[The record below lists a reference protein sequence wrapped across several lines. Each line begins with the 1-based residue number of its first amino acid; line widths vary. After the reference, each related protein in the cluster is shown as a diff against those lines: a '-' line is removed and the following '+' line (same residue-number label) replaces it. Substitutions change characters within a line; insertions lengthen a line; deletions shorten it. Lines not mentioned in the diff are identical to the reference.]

1 MKILIATDG
10 SVFSS
15 RAVAKAG
22 EFIATQHEPEVQV
35 ITAYEVPAPVM
46 TEPFVP
52 MPVYSQEIV
61 DELRLKAEQIASNAA
76 HGLALDFPQAS
87 ITSVAVMGEPGA
99 AVVSAAK
106 DWNADVIVIGS
117 HGHGF
122 LGRMVLGS
130 VSDFVV
136 HNAPCT
142 VMVVRSPSNSNGH
155 KWSPKQ
161 AIPFGSETRRT
172 VV

>member
-10 SVFSS
+10 SQFGS

-22 EFIATQHEPEVQV
+22 EIIAAQPRADVMIV
-35 ITAYEVPAPVM
+35 TAYEVPAPVM
-46 TEPFVP
+46 SAPFVP

-61 DELRLKAEQIASNAA
+61 DELRRKAEQIAENARK
-76 HGLALDFPQAS
+76 GVELGFPNAKVIS
-87 ITSVAVMGEPGA
+87 KVVMDEPGA
-99 AVVSAAK
+99 AIVSAAK
-106 DWNADVIVIGS
+106 DWNADVIVVGS

-136 HNAPCT
+136 HNAPCS
-142 VMVVRSPSNSNGH
+142 VMVVRTPPNTNGH
-155 KWSPKQ
+155 K
-161 AIPFGSETRRT
+161 
-172 VV
+172 

>member
-10 SVFSS
+10 SQFGS

-22 EFIATQHEPEVQV
+22 EVIATQHEPEVCV
-35 ITAYEVPAPVM
+35 LTAYEVPAPVM
-46 TEPFVP
+46 SAPFVP

-61 DELRLKAEQIASNAA
+61 DELMRKAEQIAANACK
-76 HGLALDFPQAS
+76 GIELSFPNANV
-87 ITSVAVMGEPGA
+87 TSSVVMNEPGA
-99 AVVSAAK
+99 AIVAAAK
-106 DWNADVIVIGS
+106 DWNADLIVVGS

-136 HNAPCT
+136 HNAPCS
-142 VMVVRSPSNSNGH
+142 VMVVRTPPNTNGH
-155 KWSPKQ
+155 K
-161 AIPFGSETRRT
+161 
-172 VV
+172 

>member
-10 SVFSS
+10 SQFGS

-22 EFIATQHEPEVQV
+22 EVIATQQSPEVCV
-35 ITAYEVPAPVM
+35 LTAYEVPVPVM
-46 TEPFVP
+46 SEPFVP

-61 DELRLKAEQIASNAA
+61 DELMHKAEQIAANACK
-76 HGLALDFPQAS
+76 GIELGFPNAKVTTQ
-87 ITSVAVMGEPGA
+87 VVMGEPA
-99 AVVSAAK
+99 SAIVSAAK
-106 DWNADVIVIGS
+106 DWNADLIVVGS

-136 HNAPCT
+136 HNAPCS
-142 VMVVRSPSNSNGH
+142 VMVVRTPPNNNGH
-155 KWSPKQ
+155 K
-161 AIPFGSETRRT
+161 
-172 VV
+172 

>member
-10 SVFSS
+10 SQFGS

-22 EFIATQHEPEVQV
+22 AVIATQSTAEVMV
-35 ITAYEVPAPVM
+35 LTAYEVPAPVM
-46 TEPFVP
+46 SAPFVP

-61 DELRLKAEQIASNAA
+61 DELRRKAVQIAENACT
-76 HGLALDFPQAS
+76 GIELGFPNAKAAPK
-87 ITSVAVMGEPGA
+87 VVMDEPGSA
-99 AVVSAAK
+99 IVAAAK
-106 DWNADVIVIGS
+106 DWNADLIVVGS

-136 HNAPCT
+136 HNAPCS
-142 VMVVRSPSNSNGH
+142 VMVVRTPPNTNGH
-155 KWSPKQ
+155 K
-161 AIPFGSETRRT
+161 
-172 VV
+172 

>member
-10 SVFSS
+10 SQFGS

-22 EFIATQHEPEVQV
+22 EVIATQHDPQV
-35 ITAYEVPAPVM
+35 RVMTAYEVPAPVM
-46 TEPFVP
+46 SAPFVP

-61 DELRLKAEQIASNAA
+61 DELKRKAEQIAANAGKGI
-76 HGLALDFPQAS
+76 GLSYPNAKV
-87 ITSVAVMGEPGA
+87 TTEVVMDEPGA
-99 AVVSAAK
+99 AIVSAAK
-106 DWNADVIVIGS
+106 DWNADLIVVGS

-136 HNAPCT
+136 HNAPCS
-142 VMVVRSPSNSNGH
+142 VMVVRTPPNTNGH
-155 KWSPKQ
+155 
-161 AIPFGSETRRT
+161 R
-172 VV
+172 